1 MNFDIERAFDEAHRA
16 VSGRWKIYVSAALM
30 LLVLSAIVFVILQF
44 VLPKNKEV
52 NAAHPQVSKSAFH
65 NASEVT
71 VHIVGAVKKPGVYKF
86 ESESTVIS
94 VVEKAEGFLP
104 EADQNAVNLAKRVE
118 DGEQIVIPKVGEQA
132 AEPGGEATSGSDGV
146 GGKKIN
152 INKASAAEL
161 EELPKIGPAMAEKII
176 AHRKEKPIKSLEDLD
191 EIPGIGPKILESLK
205 DLVTF

>member
-1 MNFDIERAFDEAHRA
+1 MNFDIEKAFDEAHRA

-52 NAAHPQVSKSAFH
+52 SAANPQISKSAFH

-104 EADQNAVNLAKRVE
+104 EADQNAVNLAKKVE
-118 DGEQIVIPKVGEQA
+118 DGQQIVIPKVGEQA
-132 AEPGGEATSGSDGV
+132 TEPGGEATSGSYG
-146 GGKKIN
+146 GGKKLN

-191 EIPGIGPKILESLK
+191 AIPGIGPKILESLK